1 MFPDEMLSVKQIS
14 TLITTR
20 VLKVNILS
28 RDSVETARVN
38 LLMANCV
45 EIARIKFQ
53 QCETKSILE
62 ISEF

>member
-1 MFPDEMLSVKQIS
+1 M
-14 TLITTR
+14 
-20 VLKVNILS
+20 NILS
-28 RDSVETARVN
+28 RDSDETARVN

-53 QCETKSILE
+53 QCEIKSILE